1 MTSPHARRGR
11 AAFAAAMWGAAAL
24 LAGCAVPVPHPD
36 AMSPAAPA
44 QWTEAVPAGTRPLA
58 QWWRVFGD
66 KTLVDLVAAALAA
79 NTDIASAEANLRAAR
94 AARAEAAAALWP
106 TVSASLAAQ
115 RNAGGQRTVTGNLF
129 DAGLDASW
137 EVDVF
142 GANRHGVA
150 AQDALVQASAS
161 TLAAVQVSV
170 AAETALAYLDLRGAQ
185 VRIAVARENLASQ
198 EETLQLVRW
207 RQQAGLATAVEVE
220 QAITAVEQTRAQV
233 PTLRAAASTAA
244 HALAVLTGAP
254 PSTLARLVAEPAPL
268 PQPQDGVTV
277 AIPAQALRR
286 RPDLLA
292 AEAQLRAA
300 AQAVAQADARRRPRF
315 DMGASLAWT
324 GASLGSLGSA
334 AAAGSLLASVMQP
347 LFDGGQRDAQL
358 AAREAQL
365 DLAQA
370 AYRAGVLKALQE
382 AEDAL
387 GALDAA
393 RERSATLERA
403 LEAARHAALL
413 ASQRQA
419 GGLVDF
425 EVVLVTQ
432 RTLLAVQDGLAT
444 AQADAAAAHV
454 RLYKALGGGWQR
466 TGEEGQS

>member
-1 MTSPHARRGR
+1 
-11 AAFAAAMWGAAAL
+11 MWGAAAL
-24 LAGCAVPVPHPD
+24 LAGCAVTVPP
-36 AMSPAAPA
+36 
-44 QWTEAVPAGTRPLA
+44 TEAIPPALVPSQWSEPVPAGTLELA

-66 KTLVDLVAAALAA
+66 ATLVDLVAAALRAS
-79 NTDIASAEANLRAAR
+79 TDIASAEANLRAAR

-106 TVSASLAAQ
+106 TLTASLGVQ
-115 RNAGGQRTVTGNLF
+115 RTVGGQRTVAGNLF

-137 EVDVF
+137 EADVF

-150 AQDALVQASAS
+150 AQDALVQASAA

-185 VRIAVARENLASQ
+185 VRLAVARENLASQ
-198 EETLQLVRW
+198 EDTLQLVRW

-220 QAITAVEQTRAQV
+220 QAVTAVEQTRAQR

-244 HALAVLTGAP
+244 HALAVLTGQAP
-254 PSTLARLVAEPAPL
+254 PALARLVAEPAPL
-268 PQPQDGVTV
+268 PHPREGVAI
-277 AIPAQALRR
+277 AIPAEAMRR
-286 RPDLLA
+286 RPDLFA

-300 AQAVAQADARRRPRF
+300 AEAVAQADARRRPAF
-315 DMGASLAWT
+315 DIGASLAWT
-324 GASLGSLGSA
+324 SATFGALGSA
-334 AAAGSLLASVMQP
+334 SAARSLLASVAQP
-347 LFDGGQRDAQL
+347 VFDGGQRNAQL
-358 AAREAQL
+358 GARQAQF
-365 DLAQA
+365 DVAQA

-382 AEDAL
+382 VEDAL

-393 RERSATLERA
+393 RERAATLERA

-425 EVVLVTQ
+425 EVVLETQ

-444 AQADAAAAHV
+444 AQADFAAAHV

-466 TGEEGQS
+466 AAEAGPA